1 MQDAEQ
7 NKVDLKLLMKALL
20 YACALKGI
28 FLILP
33 LVFFALL
40 RYTICEHKFSIG
52 GDTVQ
57 RVILHSDLNNF
68 YASVECLYRP
78 SLRGRPVA
86 VVGDPQLRHGI
97 VLAKNYIA
105 KAFGVQTGQP
115 LWMARQACPGI
126 QFVTANY
133 DRYLRYSHLARQIY
147 GRFTDQ
153 IESFGLDE
161 CWLDVTASAPL
172 FGDGQ
177 TIAGEIRSLIRSE
190 LGVTAS
196 IGVSFN
202 KIFAK
207 LASDLKKPDATIYIP
222 REQMSARIWPL
233 PVETLLFVGPA
244 TKNKLRRHGIL
255 TIGQLANATPAL
267 LQSLLGRVGLQ
278 LQRWAKGDDTS
289 PVAHEDAK
297 AWIKS
302 IGNSTTTP
310 RDLVSDD
317 DVKLTLYILCES
329 VAARLRRYEFCCRTV
344 QLWIRDAALISFER
358 QKKLPQPGQ
367 TSQELFET
375 AFSLYLEHR
384 PDAPIRSLG
393 VRACDLECTGHRQ
406 LSLLPDQVHLEKQS
420 LLEHSIDTLRHRFGH
435 SCIQRGIMLTDSGL
449 SALNPES
456 DHVIHPES
464 FYRHRAG

>member
-1 MQDAEQ
+1 MGFH
-7 NKVDLKLLMKALL
+7 LS
-20 YACALKGI
+20 
-28 FLILP
+28 
-33 LVFFALL
+33 LVFPYFTASFFCAAALYYMRTQVL
-40 RYTICEHKFSIG
+40 IG
-52 GDTVQ
+52 GDPLQ

-68 YASVECLYRP
+68 YASVECLYQP

-115 LWMARQACPGI
+115 LWMARQACPDI

-133 DRYLRYSHLARQIY
+133 DRYLRYSHLVRQIY

-161 CWLDVTASAPL
+161 CWLDVTASTSL

-177 TIAGEIRSLIRSE
+177 TIAGKIRSLIRSE

-244 TKNKLRRHGIL
+244 TQNKLRRHGIL

-267 LQSLLGRVGLQ
+267 LQSLLGRVGLR
-278 LQRWAKGDDTS
+278 LQRWARGDDAS
-289 PVAHEDAK
+289 PVAHEEAK

-329 VAARLRRYEFCCRTV
+329 VAARLRRHEFCCRTV
-344 QLWIRDAALISFER
+344 QLWIRDAALISIER
-358 QKKLPQPGQ
+358 QKKLAQPGQ

-375 AFSLYLEHR
+375 AFSLYLLHG
-384 PDAPIRSLG
+384 PNTPIRSLG
-393 VRACDLECTGHRQ
+393 VRACDLESTGPRQ
-406 LSLLPDQVHLEKQS
+406 LSLLPDQIYLEKQS
-420 LLEHSIDTLRHRFGH
+420 LLEQSIDNLRHRFGH